1 MPPKYMQI
9 ANQLSAEIHEGVYR
23 RSQMLP
29 TEREI
34 MERFSVSRQTVRQAL
49 SILVSDGL
57 IEKRQGSGSHILEP
71 QTARQ
76 NKGVAIVTTYIND
89 YIFPTILRDVESV
102 LSRKNYATMIFSTEN
117 KVGVEREV
125 LTDLLRRPLDGL
137 LVEGTKTALPNPN
150 LDLYRRFQD
159 QGIPIVFIHGCY
171 ANLPNQVLVADDN
184 FGGGYQLTSYLIEK
198 GHTHIGSI
206 FKSDDIQGQQR
217 YAGFLAALRDSGLPI
232 PDDRTLWYST
242 ELRDLMLLGD
252 DAILNFYIDCLLKD
266 CTAVVCY
273 NDEIAYRLINVL
285 TRRGIRVPQDM
296 AVVSFDNSSF
306 SEMPPVRITSL
317 AHGSKQLGRAAAERL
332 IDLMD
337 GKSAESEVIPW
348 VLVEKDSC

>member
-1 MPPKYMQI
+1 MQI
-9 ANQLSAEIHEGVYR
+9 ANQLSTEIHDGVYR

-71 QTARQ
+71 QATRQ

-89 YIFPTILRDVESV
+89 YIFPTILRDVENV

-137 LVEGTKTALPNPN
+137 LVEGSKTALPNPN

-171 ANLPNQVLVADDN
+171 ADLPNQVLVADDN

-252 DAILNFYIDCLLKD
+252 DAVLNFYIDCLLMD

-273 NDEIAYRLINVL
+273 TDEVAYRLLSVL
-285 TRRGIRVPQDM
+285 PLRGIRV
-296 AVVSFDNSSF
+296 
-306 SEMPPVRITSL
+306 
-317 AHGSKQLGRAAAERL
+317 
-332 IDLMD
+332 
-337 GKSAESEVIPW
+337 
-348 VLVEKDSC
+348 